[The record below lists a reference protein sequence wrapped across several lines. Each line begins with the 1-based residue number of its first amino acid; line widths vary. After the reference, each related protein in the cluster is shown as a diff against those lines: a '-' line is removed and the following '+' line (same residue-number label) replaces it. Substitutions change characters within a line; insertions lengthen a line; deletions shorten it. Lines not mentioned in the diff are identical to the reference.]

1 MNDTTVVWDGEDRR
15 KDFASLALLIK
26 DTVNE
31 AVVDAL
37 SHHPLSAEEIHWVR
51 MAIQAEAE
59 RAELRKAII
68 QKSLAGLV
76 WMALA
81 GTGAWAVD
89 FFAKHWR

>member
-1 MNDTTVVWDGEDRR
+1 MVLDESTKLE
-15 KDFASLALLIK
+15 LIQLIK
-26 DTVNE
+26 QAVNE
-31 AVVDAL
+31 AVD
-37 SHHPLSAEEIHWVR
+37 SHPLSPDEVHWVR

-81 GTGAWAVD
+81 GIGAWAVD
-89 FFAKHWR
+89 FFARHWR

>member
-1 MNDTTVVWDGEDRR
+1 MVLDDSTKTELVELIQSAV
-15 KDFASLALLIK
+15 KD
-26 DTVNE
+26 
-31 AVVDAL
+31 AVQA
-37 SHHPLSAEEIHWVR
+37 HPLSPDEVHWVR

-89 FFAKHWR
+89 FFARHWK